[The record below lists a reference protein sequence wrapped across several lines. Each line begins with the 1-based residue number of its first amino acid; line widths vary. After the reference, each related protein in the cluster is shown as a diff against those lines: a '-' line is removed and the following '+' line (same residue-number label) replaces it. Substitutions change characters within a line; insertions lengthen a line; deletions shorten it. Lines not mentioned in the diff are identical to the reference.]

1 MLATLRRFPATFYVA
16 NTMEIFERMAWY
28 GFYTL
33 AGLYLTGSV
42 ASGGLGLTDVQRG
55 VITGVIP
62 FLLYLF
68 PVVTGAFADKF
79 GFKRTFFLAYLV
91 MTPCYFL
98 LGQARGFWSFF
109 FLFLLV
115 AVGAA
120 LFKPVVT
127 GTVARVTTEKTKAL
141 GFGIF
146 YMIVNV
152 GGFLGPLVATVIR
165 GWGWNWVFVM
175 SSVWIGLNFIPL
187 LLLYREPSHGA
198 ADEVMVMGERVKRF
212 LVDMMNVLG
221 NLRFFVFAFGILFL
235 LMLAGGDWI
244 AWRSFFLSSA
254 LWVVLNL
261 AVDAATRNKAKR
273 LETEGVKHVFW
284 WGPMKIGDW
293 RFGLY
298 LLILSGFW
306 TEFNQIFLTMPL
318 YIRDYTDTVV
328 IQNGVRSFLDAIPL
342 VGDGLAG
349 LWNSI
354 LPYFLE
360 NGQIKPENLINLDAL
375 AIVFGQV
382 AISAF
387 FAKRKP
393 FTTMILGTLITGV
406 SMLLG
411 IGSSMGWICVIA
423 IVVFA
428 VGEMMAS
435 PKSQEYVARIAP
447 PEKAA
452 GYMGYYFVTIALGNL
467 FGGLLSGQAYGYFAN
482 PETGIGRP
490 DIMWMIFALIAV
502 ATAAALFL
510 FNRYLAPEEMGDK
523 NNKSASAG

>member
-1 MLATLRRFPATFYVA
+1 
-16 NTMEIFERMAWY
+16 
-28 GFYTL
+28 
-33 AGLYLTGSV
+33 
-42 ASGGLGLTDVQRG
+42 
-55 VITGVIP
+55 
-62 FLLYLF
+62 
-68 PVVTGAFADKF
+68 
-79 GFKRTFFLAYLV
+79 
-91 MTPCYFL
+91 
-98 LGQARGFWSFF
+98 
-109 FLFLLV
+109 
-115 AVGAA
+115 
-120 LFKPVVT
+120 
-127 GTVARVTTEKTKAL
+127 
-141 GFGIF
+141 
-146 YMIVNV
+146 
-152 GGFLGPLVATVIR
+152 
-165 GWGWNWVFVM
+165 
-175 SSVWIGLNFIPL
+175 
-187 LLLYREPSHGA
+187 
-198 ADEVMVMGERVKRF
+198 
-212 LVDMMNVLG
+212 
-221 NLRFFVFAFGILFL
+221 
-235 LMLAGGDWI
+235 
-244 AWRSFFLSSA
+244 
-254 LWVVLNL
+254 
-261 AVDAATRNKAKR
+261 
-273 LETEGVKHVFW
+273 
-284 WGPMKIGDW
+284 MKIGDW